1 MIWAPVAQLDR
12 ASASGVEGRGFES
25 RRVYQFF
32 LQNKHKKS
40 PQKSENSRLQA
51 RLALEFFIFAW
62 CQLLTTDVI
71 FLRVA
76 FAALRLAAG
85 LRPCVES
92 RRVYQLFKNHC
103 KKIQKRLIQVNLHA
117 VFLFFTVSGCFAPG
131 GFFMA
136 GCLRCAQARCG
147 LSPLRR
153 IPPGVP
159 FFLQNKHKKS
169 PHDWCQLFTT
179 DVIFLWV
186 AFATLRLAAGL
197 RPCVE
202 SRRVYQFFCKINTKN
217 HRKNQ
222 KTQDCKQDLLLSFLF
237 LLGVSCLQ
245 LT

>member
-92 RRVYQLFKNHC
+92 RRVYQ
-103 KKIQKRLIQVNLHA
+103 
-117 VFLFFTVSGCFAPG
+117 
-131 GFFMA
+131 
-136 GCLRCAQARCG
+136 
-147 LSPLRR
+147 
-153 IPPGVP
+153 
-159 FFLQNKHKKS
+159 
-169 PHDWCQLFTT
+169 
-179 DVIFLWV
+179 
-186 AFATLRLAAGL
+186 
-197 RPCVE
+197 
-202 SRRVYQFFCKINTKN
+202 FFCKINTKN